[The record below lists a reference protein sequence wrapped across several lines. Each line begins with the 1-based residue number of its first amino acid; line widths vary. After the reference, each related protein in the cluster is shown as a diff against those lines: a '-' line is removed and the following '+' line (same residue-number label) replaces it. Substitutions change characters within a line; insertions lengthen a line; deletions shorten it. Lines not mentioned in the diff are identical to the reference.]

1 MPLENY
7 GVLKARPIARRLAT
21 HANAHY
27 QVHLID
33 LHEDTDYRVA
43 INVKS
48 QLSPSELEYLF
59 IDHYQHPMLAELPD
73 LPLGFTPIA
82 RQPGG
87 IALDFIRGNLFDP
100 AAMQPLPFDQPGQNN
115 DLNELLDA
123 HMQPALADEE
133 ALIYAF
139 GERWGPES
147 QRDKIFGFRPGNG
160 IHDIH
165 MNQGNAE
172 RFIPQDGVWQDGA
185 LFIHFPVMQRWTAV
199 FLKFQSQCWHT
210 DDIAGHCIATVEEP
224 TLDGIIRIVAALPNP
239 IGGAPEAET
248 VTLLNTSPQAINLT
262 GWAIAD
268 RQKHKH
274 SLSGALPAGQTIVIA
289 LPSNVQLGNQGG
301 VISLLNPDGLKVD
314 GVSYTREQVQREGW
328 TIIF

>member
-7 GVLKARPIARRLAT
+7 GVLKARPIARRFAT

-59 IDHYQHPMLAELPD
+59 IDHYQHPILAELPD

-100 AAMQPLPFDQPGQNN
+100 AAMQPLPFEQPGQNN

-123 HMQPALADEE
+123 HMQPALADSSGCVRFRN
-133 ALIYAF
+133 ASDSRAFARSAF
-139 GERWGPES
+139 GSPW
-147 QRDKIFGFRPGNG
+147 
-160 IHDIH
+160 
-165 MNQGNAE
+165 
-172 RFIPQDGVWQDGA
+172 
-185 LFIHFPVMQRWTAV
+185 
-199 FLKFQSQCWHT
+199 
-210 DDIAGHCIATVEEP
+210 
-224 TLDGIIRIVAALPNP
+224 
-239 IGGAPEAET
+239 
-248 VTLLNTSPQAINLT
+248 VTRKSTNSTTSPV
-262 GWAIAD
+262 
-268 RQKHKH
+268 RC
-274 SLSGALPAGQTIVIA
+274 
-289 LPSNVQLGNQGG
+289 
-301 VISLLNPDGLKVD
+301 
-314 GVSYTREQVQREGW
+314 TRLRS
-328 TIIF
+328 